1 MGHFENTSIKLQFH
15 YSTHREASFI
25 KEHIF
30 LYKNIYFVSII
41 IVTLSPGDATQS
53 SYLTIISYII
63 IVLSLL
69 EDNFVYSIFQK

>member
-1 MGHFENTSIKLQFH
+1 MK
-15 YSTHREASFI
+15 
-25 KEHIF
+25 
-30 LYKNIYFVSII
+30 I
-41 IVTLSPGDATQS
+41 IVILSSGDAIQP